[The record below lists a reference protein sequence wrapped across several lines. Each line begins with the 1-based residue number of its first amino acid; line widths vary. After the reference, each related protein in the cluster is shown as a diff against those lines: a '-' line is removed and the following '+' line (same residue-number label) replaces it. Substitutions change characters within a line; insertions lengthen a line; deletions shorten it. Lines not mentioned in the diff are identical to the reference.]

1 MASVTV
7 AFSPITTAVSAPSSS
22 VSDRRISVRLPGFRG
37 LKSKSTSASVVPLF
51 RSVIREPLIRGRG
64 GRVVCEAQETAVDG
78 QFLCL
83 LQLDL
88 LSETLSVEAFE
99 VSSIEQLIGSNNLRY
114 CPRVMSGFCLSSL
127 RRAKVP
133 LAAWFT
139 EEECL
144 EKSSCTWT
152 HNHSP
157 RGLSA
162 VKEDA
167 WQSLVLDCEL
177 PVLVEFWAPWCGPCR
192 MIHPVVDELSKDYAG
207 KLKCYKVNTD
217 ECPNIATQYGIRSIP
232 TVMIFKN
239 GEKKDAVIGAVPK
252 STLITCIERFL

>member
-7 AFSPITTAVSAPSSS
+7 AFSPITTAVSAPSSP

-37 LKSKSTSASVVPLF
+37 LKSKSASASVVPLF

-78 QFLCL
+78 QFLCFTSL
-83 LQLDL
+83 
-88 LSETLSVEAFE
+88 
-99 VSSIEQLIGSNNLRY
+99 
-114 CPRVMSGFCLSSL
+114 GFCLSSL

-133 LAAWFT
+133 LAAWFI

-144 EKSSCTWT
+144 EKPSCTWT
-152 HNHSP
+152 LNHSP

-192 MIHPVVDELSKDYAG
+192 MIHPVVDELSKDYTG

-252 STLITCIERFL
+252 STMITCIEKFL